1 MSRKLVELFGVPC
14 SAGCRSETSFTIDQ
28 HRAPAAIRAAFSELM
43 SGFDVPRCFTDKGD
57 VASGANVE
65 RMLEEVARATKESL
79 SAGKT
84 PFILG
89 GAHTLTLGSLR
100 AAHAFNP
107 DFSLIYFDAH
117 PDLMPHADIN
127 YGSSLY
133 YAIKEGLIV
142 PSRIALIG
150 VRQAELPELKFI
162 RQNGINLFTASDV
175 ARQGLEKILS
185 ELHAKLKGPYFISVD
200 LDGIDPA
207 FAPGV
212 TTPYPLGLM
221 PREVEVIAT
230 EFAKNL
236 LVGEIVEHAPANDRM
251 GRTAYL
257 AAGLLRS
264 MTEAAVGQ

>member
-1 MSRKLVELFGVPC
+1 MTKKLIDLIGVPC
-14 SAGCRSETSFTIDQ
+14 SAGCRAETSFTIDQ
-28 HRAPAAIRAAFSELM
+28 HRAPAAIRAAYEELM
-43 SGFDVPRCFTDKGD
+43 GGFNVPRCFSDKGD

-65 RMLEEVARATKESL
+65 RMLVEVSNAVKTSL
-79 SAGKT
+79 SAERV

-100 AAHAFNP
+100 AAHSVAPN
-107 DFSLIYFDAH
+107 FSLIYFDAH
-117 PDLMPHADIN
+117 PDLMPHPDIN

-133 YAIKEGLIV
+133 YAVKEGLV
-142 PSRIALIG
+142 NPQKIALIG
-150 VRQAELPELKFI
+150 IRQAETPEIDFI
-162 RQNGINLFTASDV
+162 KEHGIILYTARDV
-175 ARQGLEKILS
+175 ASKGLEKVIK
-185 ELHAKLKGPYFISVD
+185 ELHKKLSGPYFISVD

-212 TTPYPLGLM
+212 TTPYPLGLA
-221 PREVEVIAT
+221 PREVEAIAC
-230 EFAKNL
+230 EFSKEL

-264 MTEAAVGQ
+264 MTEVAG